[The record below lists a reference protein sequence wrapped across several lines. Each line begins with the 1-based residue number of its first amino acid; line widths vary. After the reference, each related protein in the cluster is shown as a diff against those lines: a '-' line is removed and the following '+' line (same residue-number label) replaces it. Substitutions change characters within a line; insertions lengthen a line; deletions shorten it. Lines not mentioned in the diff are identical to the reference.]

1 MADTT
6 DPDEAMDAVDTAAE
20 EAIDTSDMDAQQPT
34 PPVPPAA
41 EPDEQGLNLSDIRAC
56 VTIIDIVTKRGAF
69 EGAEMA
75 DVGSVRNRLDN
86 FLNAPAEAQA
96 PAPTEAEAET
106 TTA

>member
-6 DPDEAMDAVDTAAE
+6 EKTEDVIVDDNV
-20 EAIDTSDMDAQQPT
+20 DTSDMDSMQTT
-34 PPVPPAA
+34 PPPT
-41 EPDEQGLNLSDIRAC
+41 DEQGLNLSDIRAC

-86 FLNAPAEAQA
+86 FLKAATEAQA
-96 PAPTEAEAET
+96 PAEGEAET

>member
-6 DPDEAMDAVDTAAE
+6 DPDEAMDVVEDVVDTT
-20 EAIDTSDMDAQQPT
+20 DTSDMDAQQST

-69 EGAEMA
+69 EGAELA

-86 FLNAPAEAQA
+86 FLNAAAEAQK
-96 PAPTEAEAET
+96 PAEDETETEA
-106 TTA
+106 

>member
-6 DPDEAMDAVDTAAE
+6 KTE
-20 EAIDTSDMDAQQPT
+20 EVTDTSDMDAQQAT
-34 PPVPPAA
+34 PPAATA

-86 FLNAPAEAQA
+86 FLNAAAEAQA
-96 PAPTEAEAET
+96 PAEDKAETEA
-106 TTA
+106 

>member
-6 DPDEAMDAVDTAAE
+6 KDPDEAMDAVDTT
-20 EAIDTSDMDAQQPT
+20 DTSDMDAQQST

-69 EGAEMA
+69 EGAELA

-86 FLNAPAEAQA
+86 FLKAAAEAQA
-96 PAPTEAEAET
+96 PAEDETET
-106 TTA
+106 TA

>member
-20 EAIDTSDMDAQQPT
+20 EAIDTSDMDAQQAT
-34 PPVPPAA
+34 PPAATA

-86 FLNAPAEAQA
+86 FLKAAAEAQA
-96 PAPTEAEAET
+96 PAEGEAET
-106 TTA
+106 TAA

>member
-6 DPDEAMDAVDTAAE
+6 EKTEDVIVDDNV
-20 EAIDTSDMDAQQPT
+20 DTSDMDSMQTT
-34 PPVPPAA
+34 PPPA
-41 EPDEQGLNLSDIRAC
+41 DEQGLNLSDIRAC

-86 FLNAPAEAQA
+86 FLKAAAEAQA
-96 PAPTEAEAET
+96 PAEGEAPAETEA
-106 TTA
+106 

>member
-6 DPDEAMDAVDTAAE
+6 KKTDAVDADV
-20 EAIDTSDMDAQQPT
+20 DTTKMDAMQST
-34 PPVPPAA
+34 PVVPPADA
-41 EPDEQGLNLSDIRAC
+41 PTDEQGLNLSDIRAC

-86 FLNAPAEAQA
+86 FLKAAAEAQA
-96 PAPTEAEAET
+96 PAETEAETEA
-106 TTA
+106 

>member
-20 EAIDTSDMDAQQPT
+20 EAIDTSDMDAQQAT
-34 PPVPPAA
+34 PPAATA

-69 EGAEMA
+69 EGAELA

-86 FLNAPAEAQA
+86 FLKAAAEAQA
-96 PAPTEAEAET
+96 PAEGEAPAET
-106 TTA
+106 KV

>member
-6 DPDEAMDAVDTAAE
+6 KDTDEVMDVVDTT
-20 EAIDTSDMDAQQPT
+20 DTSGMDAQQST

-41 EPDEQGLNLSDIRAC
+41 ESDEQGLNLSDIRAC

-69 EGAEMA
+69 EGAELA

-86 FLNAPAEAQA
+86 FLKAAAEAQA
-96 PAPTEAEAET
+96 PAEGEAPAET
-106 TTA
+106 KV